1 MNTISVGAIGPSFA
15 TDSEPSLHQQTNS
28 LSETTYQKQNQYYDS
43 SAYVLELSNH
53 KTNQN
58 NDDDEMSDFDNGSS
72 NTDIKNKNNKIST
85 SKDMRSYNN
94 FNNGSDYGSLS
105 NRDSPVNTNRHF
117 LSSSNN
123 NNNLFHHNGDD
134 GDKMNNALNRG
145 PFFDVSASK
154 NVTALVG
161 KTANLNCRIKNLG
174 NKTVRKNMI
183 LFIEIRKNFIIC
195 AFRTHT

>member
-1 MNTISVGAIGPSFA
+1 MNIISVGAIGPSLA

-28 LSETTYQKQNQYYDS
+28 LSDTTYQKQNQYYDS

-53 KTNQN
+53 KINQN
-58 NDDDEMSDFDNGSS
+58 NDDDEMSDFDNGSH
-72 NTDIKNKNNKIST
+72 TDNKNKNNKIST
-85 SKDMRSYNN
+85 SKDIRSYNN
-94 FNNGSDYGSLS
+94 FNNGSDYGSLP
-105 NRDSPVNTNRHF
+105 NRDTNVNTNRHF
-117 LSSSNN
+117 VSNN
-123 NNNLFHHNGDD
+123 NFFHHNGDD

-174 NKTVRKNMI
+174 NKTVRKNI
-183 LFIEIRKNFIIC
+183 IYLLEIEKKKVFHFSVHFARIPS
-195 AFRTHT
+195 